1 MPDWSTSWDEMQIWI
16 IYVCIGIY
24 SADTEPID
32 QFRDAATPLLS
43 CWKMLMYKY
52 V

>member
-1 MPDWSTSWDEMQIWI
+1 MQIWI
-16 IYVCIGIY
+16 IYVRIGIY
-24 SADTEPID
+24 SADTAEHID

-43 CWKMLMYKY
+43 GWKMLMYKY